1 MNKIE
6 DLKDLQLN
14 FTEEMRGISIQLI
27 TIKQMLRNEKL
38 SKKERKLLQQEF
50 DDLLPI
56 FKDEFQKHNQE
67 QIKFINWYL
76 GK

>member
-14 FTEEMRGISIQLI
+14 FTEEMRSISIQLI

-50 DDLLPI
+50 DDILPI

>member
-1 MNKIE
+1 
-6 DLKDLQLN
+6 
-14 FTEEMRGISIQLI
+14 
-27 TIKQMLRNEKL
+27 MLRNEKL

-67 QIKFINWYL
+67 QIKFINWHL

>member
-14 FTEEMRGISIQLI
+14 FTEEMRSISIQLI

>member
-1 MNKIE
+1 MNKI
-6 DLKDLQLN
+6 KDLQLN
-14 FTEEMRGISIQLI
+14 FTEEMRSISIQLI

>member
-14 FTEEMRGISIQLI
+14 FTEEMRSISIQLI

-38 SKKERKLLQQEF
+38 SKKEQKLLQQEF

>member
-14 FTEEMRGISIQLI
+14 FTDEMRKTSIKLI
-27 TIKQMLRNEKL
+27 TIKQMLDDETL
-38 SKKERKLLQQEF
+38 TKKERKLLQKEF
-50 DDLLPI
+50 DDLLAI

-67 QIKFINWYL
+67 QIRFVNWYL

>member
-1 MNKIE
+1 
-6 DLKDLQLN
+6 
-14 FTEEMRGISIQLI
+14 MRSISIQLI